1 MSSFDNTN
9 SKIEQL
15 IRIEK
20 ERYERLLHLIEA
32 KKPNDIFSNNL
43 GLLVNLM
50 PNEYKAYIDLYS
62 SYFSLKKYNI
72 DDTVYAYDY
81 EVSFNRR
88 AEMYRSIVLTYL
100 NLPKLYNSTYKI
112 DVKNK
117 EDLNFFKL
125 KIEKDTFKDN
135 FIEKTFSNN
144 SFPYIAYSTGK
155 VIIKKDVKLS
165 TFYEFIRYYAKDSNL
180 ICEINPSFLS
190 DPIKVHTE
198 DVFSK
203 DYVFPW
209 IEKNFE
215 RDDDLSKLVEMAG
228 YYNTSK
234 KFHNLVKKI

>member
-117 EDLNFFKL
+117 EDLNFFKF

-155 VIIKKDVKLS
+155 VIIKK
-165 TFYEFIRYYAKDSNL
+165 R
-180 ICEINPSFLS
+180 CEVINIL
-190 DPIKVHTE
+190 
-198 DVFSK
+198 
-203 DYVFPW
+203 
-209 IEKNFE
+209 
-215 RDDDLSKLVEMAG
+215 
-228 YYNTSK
+228 
-234 KFHNLVKKI
+234 